1 MSNAAAECEELICRY
16 YQKTE
21 YPRDSRAVA
30 VIIAQEPALKQYRT
44 EDVIAAI
51 GSLLEQNILTAIGEN
66 AVALTHYGHARLGI
80 S

>member
-1 MSNAAAECEELICRY
+1 MSNAAAECEALICRY

-21 YPRDSRAVA
+21 YPKESRALA
-30 VIIAQEPALKQYRT
+30 VIIAQEPALQSYRT

-51 GSLLEQNILTAIGEN
+51 GVLLDKTILTAIGDN
-66 AVALTHYGHARLGI
+66 AVILTHYGRAHLGI